1 MIGPRVGQSQGA
13 QRYMCCHNLGSLDHT
28 WRIIRRCHVFGHF
41 QVAIKQNDFSSL
53 SHFEFIFRGRTR
65 PPPILATEAAE
76 GARRNPGPHGQA
88 GSGAPQGASTWRSWD
103 PALTSTDWALWKKD
117 LTWHQWHLTSPKQVS
132 QCLHFF
138 PWNPAQSLKLQ
149 CTNLVTWSVVV
160 QKRESCWV
168 PFFWRYL
175 HQLRVLWDCDLW

>member
-1 MIGPRVGQSQGA
+1 MFPVLSGQGLVENDRAKSRAESRCSVASCPFCGDILQGTHVKSVVDVLP
-13 QRYMCCHNLGSLDHT
+13 QFGNLFGDHT
-28 WRIIRRCHVFGHF
+28 WRIITRCHVFGNF

-103 PALTSTDWALWKKD
+103 PALTSTDWAL
-117 LTWHQWHLTSPKQVS
+117 
-132 QCLHFF
+132 
-138 PWNPAQSLKLQ
+138 
-149 CTNLVTWSVVV
+149 
-160 QKRESCWV
+160 
-168 PFFWRYL
+168 
-175 HQLRVLWDCDLW
+175 